1 MHPVWVVQKHFSQN
15 NGRLYFEIGYDQAA
29 EVSDLMEQAGFT
41 DIHTVKDYAG
51 LDRVVYGRK
60 MREVDNV

>member
-1 MHPVWVVQKHFSQN
+1 M
-15 NGRLYFEIGYDQAA
+15 YFEIGYDQAA
-29 EVSDLMEQAGFT
+29 EVSGLMEQAGFT

-60 MREVDNV
+60 IREVNNV